1 MMRKKI
7 LHRGWLS
14 AEGPSSKDGVY
25 FCSGG
30 DQNARGHQGYVG
42 EDGQHRLNILEVQR
56 LICFMPKVVIAVVPG
71 WAVGAVIATCRL

>member
-7 LHRGWLS
+7 LLLGLFCCLLKVLHQRWSLL
-14 AEGPSSKDGVY
+14 

-56 LICFMPKVVIAVVPG
+56 LIRFLCQR
-71 WAVGAVIATCRL
+71 W